1 MRTSFPLPRNGAWW
15 LLSLCG
21 ALSAN
26 AQVQPPPVDQD
37 MKFVVPID
45 LTHPAGVEAHLMCSL
60 KDGTSHIAKVVQKV
74 PLTSPQGTSAST
86 VRDTPTMELT
96 FRIPGAKVLYVVGW
110 ECQMIRT
117 DGWTTSTPAWK
128 EVFDLYR
135 FPTPDRLLAKQM
147 GALSAR

>member
-1 MRTSFPLPRNGAWW
+1 MSAAIRITLKSACR
-15 LLSLCG
+15 LLGLCV
-21 ALSAN
+21 ALSAH

-60 KDGTSHIAKVVQKV
+60 KTGNSYLSNIVQKV
-74 PLTSPQGTSAST
+74 PLSSPQGANVST

-96 FRIPGAKVLYVVGW
+96 FRVPGSQVLYVVGW

-117 DGWTTSTPAWK
+117 DGWTKDGQAWRD
-128 EVFDLYR
+128 VFERYR
-135 FPTPDRLLAKQM
+135 FPPLDRLLAKQT
-147 GALSAR
+147 GSLAAR